1 MITKPPLQEML
12 RGLFEWKRNAISKKS
27 RKHKNNKINDIHKNQ
42 NFIHRVKGCKIL
54 PDIPKV

>member
-1 MITKPPLQEML
+1 ML